1 MHSYCVY
8 NYQKLPS
15 RTYWN
20 PARSATSLQQIENT
34 GWHISRHNS
43 ASFLMWINLNVDLQ
57 VVCTNHLKNVYWS
70 AQSAPC
76 SEQPANTLQTINIAF
91 QRALETEG
99 QLYRERGKKIR
110 TCKVGGF
117 SKGGGFSL
125 VFVWC
130 TEELRLTWGCVLV
143 ETICSTVVLQ
153 QCNRGLSLHLPGP
166 PATSSELKYSRFLGT
181 RWLKMTKQ
189 FRGKTITADG
199 CVEFR
204 KRTLDEWAWTFMA
217 ENRQPV
223 T

>member
-99 QLYRERGKKIR
+99 QLYRERGKKFR

-117 SKGGGFSL
+117 SN
-125 VFVWC
+125 W
-130 TEELRLTWGCVLV
+130 LRAARRASHRPRPTPLLITRRAPRPR
-143 ETICSTVVLQ
+143 TVPEPSPADYAP
-153 QCNRGLSLHLPGP
+153 RAMRRAPRAAPRTAPDPLP
-166 PATSSELKYSRFLGT
+166 S
-181 RWLKMTKQ
+181 W
-189 FRGKTITADG
+189 
-199 CVEFR
+199 
-204 KRTLDEWAWTFMA
+204 
-217 ENRQPV
+217 
-223 T
+223 